1 MRRPALLLAS
11 ALACISLSAVLASCA
26 PAALRSQPGAGVSV
40 QTSFNAPVVQ
50 SGVYRRPG
58 PSVLLA
64 EAPAAS
70 YVSPILLQGGGGAL
84 LLSSQSNRFGL
95 PMLSGFTQLF
105 TVVSLEPL
113 NLNTAALAQARS
125 LSAVGEVV
133 AAATK
138 ALPAGSWNVKTDVF
152 RVSDF
157 GRLVVQSFPSGAD
170 VTLNGQQVGTTPL
183 RLDTVE
189 AGSARVS
196 VSQTGYGAQ
205 NRTVTVVPNQTSVVR
220 VGLALLPTTTGLISV
235 SSSVPASVSI
245 DGQTFGPAPVSA
257 TLQAGTHTVSVSS
270 VSGSQSLTVQLRPSA
285 TLSVSCQLTDGALRC
300 SL

>member
-11 ALACISLSAVLASCA
+11 MLLSAVLASCA

-40 QTSFNAPVVQ
+40 QTSFNAPVVL

-64 EAPAAS
+64 EAPAGS
-70 YVSPILLQGGGGAL
+70 YVSPILLPEGGGAL
-84 LLSSQSNRFGL
+84 LLRGQDNRFAL

-105 TVVSLEPL
+105 TVVSREPL
-113 NLNTAALAQARS
+113 SLDPAALAGARS

-133 AAATK
+133 AAATR

-157 GRLVVQSFPSGAD
+157 GRLVVQSSPSGAD
-170 VTLNGQQVGTTPL
+170 VSLNGQQVGTTPL

-196 VSQTGYGAQ
+196 VSQAGFGAQ
-205 NRTVTVVPNQTSVVR
+205 NRTVTVLPNQTSVVK
-220 VGLALLPTTTGLISV
+220 VGLALLPVTTGLINV
-235 SSSVPASVSI
+235 SSSVPATVDI

-257 TLQAGTHTVSVSS
+257 TVQAGAHTVSVSS
-270 VSGSQSLTVQLRPSA
+270 VSGTQSLTVQLRAGA
-285 TLSVSCQLTDGALRC
+285 TLNVSCQLTDGALRC